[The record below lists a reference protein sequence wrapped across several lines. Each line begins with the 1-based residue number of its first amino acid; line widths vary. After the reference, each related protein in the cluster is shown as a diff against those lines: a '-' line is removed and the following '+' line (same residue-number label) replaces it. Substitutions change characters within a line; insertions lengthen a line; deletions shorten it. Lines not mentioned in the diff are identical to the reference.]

1 MLINYKSI
9 KMKTLIHII
18 LLAIFP
24 LVGYSQKTNFP
35 VYNNQI
41 NTVKQE
47 VKYFEIEKI
56 NNQFYVLV
64 GGGGNVGVF
73 ISSGEVI
80 LIDNKYEIIE
90 DVLMASLREITDK
103 PIKYIINTHFHHD
116 HSDGNRA
123 FGKEGIP
130 IISHQNAKKRM
141 MEDVELYGG
150 IYDFIK
156 DFVQPKYDNESL
168 PVLTYESKMTI
179 SQGNEEIE
187 LFNFGKAHTDG
198 DSVVVFKN
206 NNVIHTG
213 DAFVRYGYPYV
224 DLNNG
229 GSIKGLISFLGT
241 LEQLCDDNT
250 IIIPGHGG
258 LSKKEDVSKL
268 KNTLDDLY
276 TKTVI
281 GLKNGLSYNEISDSI
296 EETLNGDATIKLN
309 YIKSIELEL
318 SRD

>member
-9 KMKTLIHII
+9 KMKTLIYII

-24 LVGYSQKTNFP
+24 LVGYSQKLNFP

-56 NNQFYVLV
+56 NNQFYMLV

-73 ISSGEVI
+73 ISIGEVI

-141 MEDVELYGG
+141 MEDIELYGG

-229 GSIKGLISFLGT
+229 GSIKGLISLLGT

-258 LSKKEDVSKL
+258 LSKKEDVIKL

>member
-1 MLINYKSI
+1 
-9 KMKTLIHII
+9 MKTLIHII

-24 LVGYSQKTNFP
+24 LVGYSQKLNFP

-56 NNQFYVLV
+56 NNQFYMLV

-141 MEDVELYGG
+141 MEDIELYGG

-229 GSIKGLISFLGT
+229 GSIKGLISLLGT

-258 LSKKEDVSKL
+258 LSKKEDVIKL

>member
-1 MLINYKSI
+1 MKNI
-9 KMKTLIHII
+9 KLTI
-18 LLAIFP
+18 LLAIFH
-24 LVGYSQKTNFP
+24 LASYSQKPNFS

-41 NTVKQE
+41 NLLKQE
-47 VKYFEIEKI
+47 VKYFKIEKI
-56 NNQFYVLV
+56 NNKFYMLL

-73 ISSGEVI
+73 ISDGEVI
-80 LIDNKYEIIE
+80 LIDNKYEILE
-90 DVLMASLREITDK
+90 DILMASLREITDK

-123 FGKEGIP
+123 FGKQGIP

-141 MEDVELYGG
+141 MEDIELYGG
-150 IYDFIK
+150 IYSSIK
-156 DFVQPKYDNESL
+156 DFVQPKYDKTSL
-168 PVLTYESKMTI
+168 PVFTYESKMSI

-187 LFNFGKAHTDG
+187 LYNFGKAHTDG

-206 NNVIHTG
+206 NNIIHTG
-213 DAFVRYGYPYV
+213 DTFVRYGYPYV

-229 GSIKGLISFLGT
+229 GSIKGLIDFLGT
-241 LEQLCDDNT
+241 LELLCDDNT

-258 LSKKEDVSKL
+258 LSKKEDVTKL

-276 TKTVI
+276 TKSVI
-281 GLKNGLSYNEISDSI
+281 GLKNGLSYSEISDSI
-296 EETLNGDATIKLN
+296 EETLNENLTVKLN
-309 YIKSIELEL
+309 YIKTIELEL

>member
-1 MLINYKSI
+1 
-9 KMKTLIHII
+9 MKTLILTI

-24 LVGYSQKTNFP
+24 LVGYSQKPNLS

-47 VKYFEIEKI
+47 VEYFEIEKI
-56 NNQFYVLV
+56 NNQFYMLV

-73 ISSGEVI
+73 ISNGGVI

-258 LSKKEDVSKL
+258 LSKKEDVIKL

-296 EETLNGDATIKLN
+296 EETINGETTVKLN

>member
-1 MLINYKSI
+1 MKNLIPTI
-9 KMKTLIHII
+9 VLAVLP
-18 LLAIFP
+18 LL
-24 LVGYSQKTNFP
+24 GYSQKPDFS

-56 NNQFYVLV
+56 NDQFYMIV

-73 ISSGEVI
+73 ISKGEVI

-90 DVLMASLREITDK
+90 DLLMASLREITDK

-123 FGKEGIP
+123 FGKQGIP

-141 MEDVELYGG
+141 AEDVELYNG
-150 IYDFIK
+150 IYDFK
-156 DFVQPKYDNESL
+156 DFIQPKYDKVSL
-168 PVLTYESKMTI
+168 PVFTYESKMTI

-187 LFNFGKAHTDG
+187 LYNFGKAHTDG

-206 NNVIHTG
+206 SNIIHTG

-229 GSIKGLISFLGT
+229 GSIKGLIDFLGT
-241 LEQLCDDNT
+241 LELLCDDNT
-250 IIIPGHGG
+250 IIIPGHGD
-258 LSKKEDVSKL
+258 LSKKDDVTKL
-268 KNTLDDLY
+268 KNSLNDLY

-281 GLKNGLSYNEISDSI
+281 GLNNGLSYSEISDSI
-296 EETLNGDATIKLN
+296 EETLNGNTSVKIN
-309 YIKSIELEL
+309 YIKSIELEM
-318 SRD
+318 SRE

>member
-1 MLINYKSI
+1 MKNI
-9 KMKTLIHII
+9 KLTI
-18 LLAIFP
+18 LLALFH
-24 LVGYSQKTNFP
+24 LASYSQKPNFS

-41 NTVKQE
+41 NLLKQE
-47 VKYFEIEKI
+47 VKYFKIEKI
-56 NNQFYVLV
+56 NNKFYMLL

-73 ISSGEVI
+73 ISDGEVI
-80 LIDNKYEIIE
+80 LIDNKYEILE

-123 FGKEGIP
+123 FGKQGIP

-141 MEDVELYGG
+141 MEDIELYGG
-150 IYDFIK
+150 IYSSIK
-156 DFVQPKYDNESL
+156 DFVQPKYDKTSL
-168 PVLTYESKMTI
+168 PVFTYESKMSI

-187 LFNFGKAHTDG
+187 LYNFGKAHTDG

-206 NNVIHTG
+206 NNIIHTG

-229 GSIKGLISFLGT
+229 GSIKGLIDFLGT
-241 LEQLCDDNT
+241 LELLCDDNT

-258 LSKKEDVSKL
+258 LSKKEDVTKL
-268 KNTLDDLY
+268 KNALDDLY
-276 TKTVI
+276 TKSVI
-281 GLKNGLSYNEISDSI
+281 GLKNGLSYSEISDSI
-296 EETLNGDATIKLN
+296 EETLNENLTVKLN
-309 YIKSIELEL
+309 YI
-318 SRD
+318 

>member
-141 MEDVELYGG
+141 MEDIELYGG

>member
-1 MLINYKSI
+1 MKNI
-9 KMKTLIHII
+9 KLTI
-18 LLAIFP
+18 LLAIFH
-24 LVGYSQKTNFP
+24 LASYSQKPNFS

-41 NTVKQE
+41 NLLKQE
-47 VKYFEIEKI
+47 VKYFKIEKI
-56 NNQFYVLV
+56 NNKFYMLL

-73 ISSGEVI
+73 ISDGEVI
-80 LIDNKYEIIE
+80 LIDNKYEILE

-123 FGKEGIP
+123 FGKQGIP

-141 MEDVELYGG
+141 MEDIELYGG
-150 IYDFIK
+150 IYSSIK
-156 DFVQPKYDNESL
+156 DFVQPKYDKTSL
-168 PVLTYESKMTI
+168 PVFTYENKMSI

-187 LFNFGKAHTDG
+187 LYNFGKAHTDG

-206 NNVIHTG
+206 NNIIHTG

-229 GSIKGLISFLGT
+229 GSIKGLIDFLGT
-241 LEQLCDDNT
+241 LELLCDDNT

-258 LSKKEDVSKL
+258 LSKKEDVTKL
-268 KNTLDDLY
+268 KNALDDLY
-276 TKTVI
+276 TKSVI
-281 GLKNGLSYNEISDSI
+281 GLKNGLSYSEISDSI
-296 EETLNGDATIKLN
+296 EETLNENLTVKLN
-309 YIKSIELEL
+309 YIKTIELEL

>member
-1 MLINYKSI
+1 
-9 KMKTLIHII
+9 MKTLILTI

-24 LVGYSQKTNFP
+24 LVGYSQKPNLS

-47 VKYFEIEKI
+47 VEYFEIEKI
-56 NNQFYVLV
+56 NNQFYMLV

-73 ISSGEVI
+73 ISNGGVI

-141 MEDVELYGG
+141 MEDIELYGG

-168 PVLTYESKMTI
+168 PVFTYESKMTI

-187 LFNFGKAHTDG
+187 LYNFGKAHTDG

-258 LSKKEDVSKL
+258 LSKKEDVIKL

-296 EETLNGDATIKLN
+296 EETINGETTVKLN

>member
-1 MLINYKSI
+1 M
-9 KMKTLIHII
+9 
-18 LLAIFP
+18 
-24 LVGYSQKTNFP
+24 
-35 VYNNQI
+35 
-41 NTVKQE
+41 
-47 VKYFEIEKI
+47 
-56 NNQFYVLV
+56 LV

-73 ISSGEVI
+73 VSDNDVV

-90 DVLMASLREITDK
+90 DVLMASLRKITDK
-103 PIKYIINTHFHHD
+103 PIKFIINTHFHHD

-123 FGKEGIP
+123 FGEKGIP

-141 MEDVELYGG
+141 MEDIELYGG
-150 IYDFIK
+150 IYGFIK
-156 DFVQPKYDNESL
+156 DFVQPKYDNASL
-168 PVLTYESKMTI
+168 PVFTYESKMTI

-187 LFNFGKAHTDG
+187 LYNFWKAHTDG

-206 NNVIHTG
+206 NNIIHTG

-229 GSIKGLISFLGT
+229 GSINGLIDFLGT
-241 LEQLCDDNT
+241 LELLCDDNT

-258 LSKKEDVSKL
+258 LSKKEDVTNL

-281 GLKNGLSYNEISDSI
+281 GLKNGLSYREISDSI
-296 EETLNGDATIKLN
+296 EETLNGDTTVKLN

-318 SRD
+318 SRN